1 MVIAMD
7 IACAP
12 LLLRSNY
19 SLLTGT
25 ASIER
30 LVRRAE
36 EMELPALALTD
47 RNNLYGAVP
56 FYKLAREAGIK
67 PVIGAEVTWNAGR
80 AVLLARNHAG
90 YSNLC
95 RILSRRNL
103 RKGFS
108 FVDCL
113 PEFQE
118 GLHALT
124 EDPALAERLTSR
136 VDRRFLWLLLTH
148 PDRSRERWRR
158 ICRKAGQLD
167 LNVAATPDVYFLD
180 KGEHAVH
187 RTLSAIRDNTLV
199 SRLSTAQMAH
209 PTSYFPSLGA
219 VRNTFLGFEAALK
232 NSQRILDDCNLE
244 LTLGEPIFPNYSLPR
259 GETARSYLRTLCR
272 RGLRERYNPVTYE
285 ARRRLEHELRI
296 IEKLGFT
303 EYFIVV
309 RDILSYAREH
319 GIATIGRGSGASS
332 IVSYVLGITQV
343 DPIEYDIPFERFLHM
358 KREDCP
364 DLDVDL
370 CWIKR
375 DELIESIYR
384 RYGDAHVAM
393 VSTHNTFRLRSAF
406 REVAKCHGIPNDV
419 VNKASRQLAHD
430 SSGTVRQ
437 ALASSGAE
445 LGLSCGEETLT
456 QIARIAQAILGA
468 PRHLGIHCGGLVIG
482 DNPVDSYVPLERAS
496 KGIVIT
502 QYEKDAIEDI
512 GLVKMDF
519 LGNHGVTIR
528 DETRERVKR
537 RADGN
542 GVLDQIPADDA
553 ETAKVLAN
561 ARTLS
566 CCQLESPAM
575 RNLLRMLRASSVKEV
590 MKALAL
596 IRPAP
601 ASNGMKEEFALRAR
615 GLDEPEYPHPSL
627 KEVLNDT
634 YGIMLYE
641 DDAMQ
646 VASTLAGVS
655 LEEGDLLRKAISKVK
670 SPERMMEL
678 SRYFV
683 SKAVRNGVSR
693 KVAADMWSQMAQFN
707 AYSFCKAHAAS
718 YAILAYQLAYLKAHY
733 PLEFMVSVLN
743 HHWGMYP
750 RRVHLEE
757 ARRLGLGVL
766 PPSVNRSQQ
775 AFTVESSNI
784 RVGLSQVKQL
794 SERSIARI
802 MKARQR
808 SPFRSVMDFLQ
819 RVKLSKGEAENL
831 VLSGAFDF
839 TGRNRPELMWE
850 LKTAYPAMKKTAGEG
865 SLLTMGPGSLEPP
878 DLKDYDLGQK
888 LAYELSVM
896 ELTVSDHPMRLIRS
910 SLREKGYVK
919 STDLEA
925 LKGEQVK
932 TAGVLAAYRK
942 TPTRNDK
949 PMQFLTLEDE
959 CGIFEVTLFPREC
972 RKFGR
977 QIEGYGPYAIE
988 GKVEDQYGA
997 LSVTARR
1004 VVRLGPG
1011 LSC

>member
-1 MVIAMD
+1 MD
-7 IACAP
+7 IVCAP

-36 EMELPALALTD
+36 KMGLPALALTD

-56 FYKLAREAGIK
+56 FYKRAREAGIR
-67 PVIGAEVTWNAGR
+67 PIIGAEVTWNSGR
-80 AVLLARNHAG
+80 VVLLARNRAG

-95 RILSRRNL
+95 RILTRRNL
-103 RKGFS
+103 RNDFS
-108 FVDCL
+108 FAGCL

-118 GLHALT
+118 GLHVLI
-124 EDPALAERLTSR
+124 ENPDLAERLAPRLDT
-136 VDRRFLWLLLTH
+136 RFLWLLLTH
-148 PDRSRERWRR
+148 PCHSGEKRR
-158 ICRKAGQLD
+158 RVCQKADQLD
-167 LNVAATPDVYFLD
+167 LHVAATPDVYFLE
-180 KGEHAVH
+180 KGEYAVH
-187 RTLSAIRDNTLV
+187 RTLSAIRENSLL
-199 SRLSTAQMAH
+199 SRLDPEQTAH
-209 PTSYFPSLGA
+209 PDSYFPPA
-219 VRNTFLGFEAALK
+219 DVVAHAFRGFREALE
-232 NSQRILDDCNLE
+232 NSRQILDDCNLE
-244 LTLGEPIFPNYSLPR
+244 LTLGEPIFPNYSLPE
-259 GETARSYLRTLCR
+259 GETASSYLRKLCR
-272 RGLRERYNPVTYE
+272 RGLGERYNPVTPD
-285 ARRRLEHELRI
+285 ARRRLEHELRV

-332 IVSYVLGITQV
+332 IVSYVLGITQA
-343 DPIEYDIPFERFLHM
+343 DPMEYDIPFERFLHM
-358 KREDCP
+358 EREDCP

-384 RYGDAHVAM
+384 RYGDSHVAM

-406 REVAKCHGIPNDV
+406 REVAKCHGITNDA
-419 VNKASRQLAHD
+419 VNKASRRLTHGSAG
-430 SSGTVRQ
+430 SVRR
-437 ALASSGAE
+437 ALAGSGAD
-445 LGLSCGEETLT
+445 LGLSCGEKTLD
-456 QIARIAQAILGA
+456 RIAEIAEAIRGA

-482 DNPVDSYVPLERAS
+482 DRPVDSYVPLERAT
-496 KGIVIT
+496 KGIVVT
-502 QYEKDAIEDI
+502 QYEKDAIEEI

-528 DETRERVKR
+528 DETLDRVEQR
-537 RADGN
+537 TGGGTRTDN
-542 GVLDQIPADDA
+542 IPPDDT
-553 ETAKVLAN
+553 ETAEVLAK

-601 ASNGMKEEFALRAR
+601 ASNGMKEEFVRRAR
-615 GLDEPEYPHPSL
+615 GLDEPEYPHPL
-627 KEVLNDT
+627 LQKVLQDT

-655 LEEGDLLRKAISKVK
+655 LEKGDLLRKAISKVK
-670 SPERMMEL
+670 SPQRMADL

-683 SKAVRNGVSR
+683 SRAVRNGITR
-693 KVAADMWSQMAQFN
+693 EVAADMWSQMAQFN

-718 YAILAYQLAYLKAHY
+718 YAILAYQLAYLKAHH

-766 PPSVNRSQQ
+766 PPSINRSRRGF
-775 AFTVESSNI
+775 AIDEGKI
-784 RVGLSQVKQL
+784 RVGLNQVRQL
-794 SERSIARI
+794 SDRAIERIIES
-802 MKARQR
+802 RQR
-808 SPFRSVMDFLQ
+808 SQFRSVMDFLQ
-819 RVKLSKGEAENL
+819 RVKLSEAEAENL
-831 VLSGAFDF
+831 ILSGAFDF
-839 TGRNRPELMWE
+839 TGRNRPKLMWG
-850 LKTAYPAMKKTAGEG
+850 LKTAYPAMKKSSGKG
-865 SLLTMGPGSLEPP
+865 NLLSTGPGHLNPP
-878 DLKDYDLGQK
+878 ALKDYDLGQK
-888 LAYELSVM
+888 LAYELSVL
-896 ELTVSDHPMRLIRS
+896 ELTVSEHPMRLMRP
-910 SLREKGYVK
+910 LLQRKGFVK
-919 STDLEA
+919 STDLEG
-925 LKGEQVK
+925 LTGEQVR
-932 TAGVLAAYRK
+932 TAGVLAAFRR
-942 TPTRNDK
+942 TPTRNDET
-949 PMQFLTLEDE
+949 MQFFTLEDE

-972 RKFGR
+972 RRFGR
-977 QIEGYGPYAIE
+977 QIEGYGPYAVE

-997 LSVTARR
+997 LSVTARK
-1004 VVRLGPG
+1004 VARLGPG